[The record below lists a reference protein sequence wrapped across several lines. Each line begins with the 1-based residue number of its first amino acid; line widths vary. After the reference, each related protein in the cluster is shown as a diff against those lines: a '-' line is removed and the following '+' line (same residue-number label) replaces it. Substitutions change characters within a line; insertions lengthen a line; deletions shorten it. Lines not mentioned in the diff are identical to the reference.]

1 MRTSASG
8 FYQQLNLTH
17 NHSTPNLNEGEKKQ
31 VLITDDVVFKNA
43 MTRDYRS
50 IQDLS
55 IIQEDITFID
65 NGNIILKQLS
75 SLRRLDLSFN
85 KLTKIDNLDSLKEL
99 RELNLSFNQIEM
111 IEHLGK
117 LPNLRVV
124 TLNHNKIRKIENLKN
139 LRKLEVLNLAGN
151 LIEDMSV

>member
-8 FYQQLNLTH
+8 FYQQLNPTH

-55 IIQEDITFID
+55 II
-65 NGNIILKQLS
+65 
-75 SLRRLDLSFN
+75 
-85 KLTKIDNLDSLKEL
+85 
-99 RELNLSFNQIEM
+99 
-111 IEHLGK
+111 
-117 LPNLRVV
+117 
-124 TLNHNKIRKIENLKN
+124 
-139 LRKLEVLNLAGN
+139 
-151 LIEDMSV
+151 